1 MQMHV
6 TMQHL
11 LNIDH
16 TMCEQDPILLLV
28 LFGFLQRQIRCSH
41 APNKHMACNCTF
53 VRVHQCYA
61 LCKQLQSADA
71 MFQSAL
77 LAFS

>member
-6 TMQHL
+6 NKQHL

-16 TMCEQDPILLLV
+16 TMYQQDLILLLV
-28 LFGFLQRQIRCSH
+28 LFGFLQKQISLLMTCSCPFVH
-41 APNKHMACNCTF
+41 A
-53 VRVHQCYA
+53 HQHCS
-61 LCKQLQSADA
+61 LCKQLQSVCAV
-71 MFQSAL
+71 FQSML